1 MTTEVALQIKGLL
14 ESPLVDPGVKVTLPT
29 VVPSALRLSHANTIL
44 AIPELVGPALE
55 LSVLKPDVNSPLT
68 WVWKLSLQVDK
79 PLFPD
84 TQPTFYTVTSD
95 ISSGVT
101 ASLRATGIVGLYLGI
116 VLAVGRFLRMYVS
129 GISSRIMFENL
140 PWPDRLIRMIQA
152 LHLARAEKNLALE
165 ETLFRVVIGIYRNP
179 IKLIDVTADP
189 EGRTESYPPAPID
202 LEAAILGEES
212 SDNEEDDEDD
222 EVYETPVQGSP
233 TT

>member
-1 MTTEVALQIKGLL
+1 MAGPPHSNDPSGRLQDSCVFFL
-14 ESPLVDPGVKVTLPT
+14 ETHHQLCFDDT
-29 VVPSALRLSHANTIL
+29 NTIL
-44 AIPELVGPALE
+44 
-55 LSVLKPDVNSPLT
+55 LT
-68 WVWKLSLQVDK
+68 PQ
-79 PLFPD
+79 
-84 TQPTFYTVTSD
+84 
-95 ISSGVT
+95 
-101 ASLRATGIVGLYLGI
+101 
-116 VLAVGRFLRMYVS
+116 
-129 GISSRIMFENL
+129 
-140 PWPDRLIRMIQA
+140 QA